1 MKKVILKFLLAL
13 TIMLSLSACSDLKKE
28 VTVKTS
34 GGERITLF
42 IKVPKEFKKDKDA
55 YLALYPLFY
64 MDAWNEGIKES
75 DNPNE
80 GFEFGL
86 DSISSRTMAA
96 LQSSAYLMDEMEEYF
111 ESPQGI
117 KEKERIKAEG
127 QAFANKQLKKKAEA
141 NREVSQNE
149 QSSEDLK
156 NQEDKPTKTYR
167 RPVINWRE

>member
-1 MKKVILKFLLAL
+1 
-13 TIMLSLSACSDLKKE
+13 
-28 VTVKTS
+28 
-34 GGERITLF
+34 
-42 IKVPKEFKKDKDA
+42 
-55 YLALYPLFY
+55 

-111 ESPQGI
+111 ASPQGI